1 MSALAERLQ
10 RIWYDQAPVPW
21 WLDAL
26 ESVYRGVLAV
36 RRALYRTGWKRSTR
50 VDVPVVVIGN
60 ITVGGTGKTPLVQWL
75 TEELTQRGWKPGIVM
90 RGYGARVRGARR
102 VEGTDLA
109 SAVGDEAVL
118 LAHCHAR
125 AVAVARRRADAAR
138 LLIDEVGCDV
148 IIADDGLQHWSLARD
163 LEIAVIDG
171 RRRLGNGRLLPAGPL
186 REPAERLQR
195 VDYIVCNGEPREG
208 EIGMRVGARHVM
220 PLREPSRILPLE
232 TFRGQRAHA
241 VAGIGNP
248 QRFFDTLRAA
258 GIDAIEH
265 PLPDH
270 YAYRGDELEFGDE
283 LPVLITEKD
292 AVKCAAFAH
301 ERVFVAPA
309 EAHLPAGF
317 ADRIHASL
325 HALRARGGA

>member
-10 RIWYDQAPVPW
+10 RIWYERAPVPW
-21 WLDAL
+21 WLDGL
-26 ESVYRGVLAV
+26 EEVYRGLLAL
-36 RRALYRTGWKRSTR
+36 RRALYRAGFKRSER
-50 VDVPVVVIGN
+50 VGVPVLVVGN

-90 RGYGARVRGARR
+90 RGYGARVSGARR
-102 VEGTDLA
+102 VSGTDLA
-109 SAVGDEAVL
+109 SVVGDEAVL

-125 AVAVARRRADAAR
+125 AVAVARKRADAAR
-138 LLIDEVGCDV
+138 LLVAEAGCDV

-163 LEIAVIDG
+163 IEIAVIDG

-186 REPAERLQR
+186 REPPERLAR

-208 EIGMRVGARHVM
+208 EIGMRVGARHAM
-220 PLREPSRILPLE
+220 PLREPSRIMPLD
-232 TFRGQRAHA
+232 TFRGQRVHA

-248 QRFFDTLRAA
+248 RRFFDTLRDA
-258 GIDAIEH
+258 GIDAVEH
-265 PLPDH
+265 PLADH

-301 ERVFVAPA
+301 ERVFVVPA
-309 EAHLPAGF
+309 EAHLPADF
-317 ADRIHASL
+317 ADRIHATL
-325 HALRARGGA
+325 HQLRGQGAA